1 MAIGKKFE
9 FALEWGSTF
18 ILMIGVWLTAI
29 NYYPLNIAFSLA
41 GNVGWLL
48 VAIVWRKISLI
59 TIQLVVSALYIIG
72 YLTK

>member
-1 MAIGKKFE
+1 MVIGKKTE
-9 FALEWGSTF
+9 FVIEWLSTF

-29 NYYPLNIAFSLA
+29 NYYPLNIVFSLA
-41 GNVGWLL
+41 GNVGWLI
-48 VAIVWRKISLI
+48 VAIIWRKISLI